1 MSTKSFAGAS
11 TFIKKVNRMA
21 LLFFVT
27 LDNLLLKGNVFRKK
41 GPLTG
46 WETADPFAFLTM
58 EIKPDRPPSR
68 VKSGYYDIQ
77 V

>member
-1 MSTKSFAGAS
+1 
-11 TFIKKVNRMA
+11 MA

-58 EIKPDRPPSR
+58 EIKPDRPLSR
-68 VKSGYYDIQ
+68 VKSGYYGYSGVKVLLTIPKI